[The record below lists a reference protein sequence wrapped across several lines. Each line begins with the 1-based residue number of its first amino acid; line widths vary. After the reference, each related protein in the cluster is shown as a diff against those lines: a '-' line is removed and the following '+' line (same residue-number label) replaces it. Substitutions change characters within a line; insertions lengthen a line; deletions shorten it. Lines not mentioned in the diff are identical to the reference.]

1 MFSVVES
8 VVGDHAARVRRVVLR
23 RRRGRRNGGGCL
35 LQPTA
40 GDICIHRR
48 PATTLPPPLEIEEG
62 QVLTVGAEGPAVRA
76 LQEALAALG
85 YDPGTPDGVFG
96 PATRSA
102 VMDFQRSNRLNPDGI
117 AGERTL
123 EGINEALELMGAG
136 AGE

>member
-1 MFSVVES
+1 MLLTFATSS
-8 VVGDHAARVRRVVLR
+8 CGGAA
-23 RRRGRRNGGGCL
+23 GEGTEADASSS
-35 LQPTA
+35 QPQATSA
-40 GDICIHRR
+40 TTDG
-48 PATTLPPPLEIEEG
+48 PAPTLPPPLEIEEG
-62 QVLTVGAEGPAVRA
+62 GVLTVGAEGPAVRR

-123 EGINEALELMGAG
+123 EAINDALELMGAEG
-136 AGE
+136 GE